1 MLMNRTENLPDILLN
16 EMPQWHPPHTAARI
30 LVVDDDDD
38 IRQLNAT
45 VLKGSGYEVDT
56 AVDGDAAWAI
66 LDTQCYDLLI
76 TDHSMPKLTGIEL
89 LNELHVAGKSLPSIL
104 VSGDLPT
111 QELHRHPWLR
121 ISATLSSLTPRP
133 NCWARSDRCCR
144 WPRKTANRRLLLAPR
159 NRRANPL
166 LPPCGF
172 EEHCRTGMG

>member
-1 MLMNRTENLPDILLN
+1 MLMNRTANQPDISST
-16 EMPQWHPPHTAARI
+16 EPTQWHPPHTAARI

-45 VLKGSGYEVDT
+45 VLLGSGYEVDT

-66 LDTQCYDLLI
+66 LDNQCYDLLI

-121 ISATLSSLTPRP
+121 ISATLLKPYTATDLLDTVRQVLQVTAENREPEAPPRAQEQEAESISAP
-133 NCWARSDRCCR
+133 W
-144 WPRKTANRRLLLAPR
+144 RL
-159 NRRANPL
+159 
-166 LPPCGF
+166 
-172 EEHCRTGMG
+172 

>member
-1 MLMNRTENLPDILLN
+1 MLMNRTENLPDTLLN

-121 ISATLSSLTPRP
+121 ISATLLKPYTTPELLGTVRQVLQVAAENREP
-133 NCWARSDRCCR
+133 EAP
-144 WPRKTANRRLLLAPR
+144 PRAQEQAGEPITTALR
-159 NRRANPL
+159 
-166 LPPCGF
+166 F
-172 EEHCRTGMG
+172 